1 MKKLFAEFPAV
12 SVSDWIKVIEKDL
25 KGQDYEKKLV
35 WKTEEGFTIQPFYT
49 EESIPDK
56 PLGNPPSM
64 PQTWDVIDE
73 VKEADSQQALNQAK
87 KSLESG
93 AEGLKI
99 HSIWNQ
105 NQVSGV
111 KLESSEEI
119 QKFSSELL
127 DIAQKASQEKNSN
140 IANSGL
146 KLFWDTSSTSLVY
159 MKAFATALNS
169 KKSSLSFSVNG
180 AFFQDPFNALTI
192 CGSFPQKKSEVV
204 STIKE
209 SIHFAE
215 KNLPGYQT
223 ISVSGNNFAESGS
236 SLTQEIAFSLA
247 IGSEYLSL
255 LSKEGLTPTQ
265 ISRAICFRFSV
276 GANYFHEI
284 AKFRSFRFLWNQ
296 VLEAYGVSEKERT
309 CVIYAETSSWNQS
322 LFDPYVNMIRVTTES
337 MSAVLGGVNSLHVQ
351 PFDSVYKEGDDFS
364 KRIAR
369 NAQLLLRHESYLD
382 KVVDPS
388 SGSYY
393 IDHLTYTFS
402 ENAWKLFQEVE
413 NEGGYIG
420 SFQSGKIQSRIKSIA
435 EIKKKTIQTKQSP
448 ILGTTQ
454 YPDFAEESSPIQK
467 QAFTKVEKAPFP
479 EFQSESDTTGELV
492 PTWRAA
498 EEFES
503 LRLEVESISKKLGST
518 PNVGL
523 LITGHRAMRTA
534 RASFATNFFGVAG
547 FTITN
552 LGGIDDSLVA
562 INALIEKSP
571 DIIVFCSSDEEYLEL
586 AKTICPMIRSKLS
599 NTKIVIA
606 GNPTEGQE
614 EMIQAGVNSFIHAR
628 TPLLESLKK
637 FVAGLN

>member
-1 MKKLFAEFPAV
+1 LKKLFTEFPAV
-12 SVSDWIKVIEKDL
+12 SVSDWIKLIEKDL
-25 KGQDYEKKLV
+25 KGQDYDKKLV
-35 WKTEEGFTIQPFYT
+35 WKTEEGFSVQPFYT
-49 EESIPDK
+49 EESIPGK

-64 PQTWDVIDE
+64 PQSWHVVDE
-73 VKEADSQQALNQAK
+73 IKEGDPQQALHEAK

-111 KLESSEEI
+111 KLESSGEI
-119 QKFSSELL
+119 QKFSSNLL
-127 DIAQKASQEKNSN
+127 EIAQKASQEKSSN

-146 KLFWDTSSTSLVY
+146 KIFWDSSSSSLIY
-159 MKAFATALNS
+159 IKAFATALNS
-169 KKSSLSFSVNG
+169 KKPSLPFSVQG

-209 SIHFAE
+209 SISFAE
-215 KNLPGYQT
+215 KNLPDFQT
-223 ISVSGNNFAESGS
+223 ISVSGNNFAETGS
-236 SLTQEIAFSLA
+236 NLTQEIAFSLA

-255 LSKEGLTPTQ
+255 LSKEGLAPTQ

-296 VLEAYGVSEKERT
+296 VLEAYGVPETERT

-393 IDHLTYTFS
+393 IDHLTYNFS

-413 NEGGYIG
+413 NEGGYIT
-420 SFQSGKIQSRIKSIA
+420 SFQSGKIQSRIKTIA
-435 EIKKKTIQTKQSP
+435 EIKRKSIQTKQNP

-454 YPDFAEESSPIQK
+454 YPDFSEKSSPIQK
-467 QAFTKVEKAPFP
+467 QAFLKVGKAPFP
-479 EFQSESDTTGELV
+479 EFQSESDITGELI

-503 LRLEVESISKKLGST
+503 LRLEVETLSKKLGAPPS
-518 PNVGL
+518 VGL

-547 FTITN
+547 FAITN
-552 LGGIDDSLVA
+552 LGGNDDPLDA

-571 DIIVFCSSDEEYLEL
+571 DIIVFCSSDEEYLGL
-586 AKTICPMIRSKLS
+586 ATTICPMIRSKLPK
-599 NTKIVIA
+599 TKIVVA
-606 GNPTEGQE
+606 GNPSEGQE
-614 EMIQAGVNSFIHAR
+614 EMIQAGISNFIHVK

-637 FVAGLN
+637 YVADLD